1 MVEKDKNLEQKV
13 KKLEENLNELK
24 LIAES
29 NSHAINDTLIP
40 DVAQN
45 SKKSEDIQR
54 EVDDN
59 HDNILELEKNGNLKQ

>member
-1 MVEKDKNLEQKV
+1 M
-13 KKLEENLNELK
+13 KLEENLNELK

-29 NSHAINDTLIP
+29 NLHTINDTLIP
-40 DVAQN
+40 DVAKN

-59 HDNILELEKNGNLKQ
+59 HDNILELEKNGN